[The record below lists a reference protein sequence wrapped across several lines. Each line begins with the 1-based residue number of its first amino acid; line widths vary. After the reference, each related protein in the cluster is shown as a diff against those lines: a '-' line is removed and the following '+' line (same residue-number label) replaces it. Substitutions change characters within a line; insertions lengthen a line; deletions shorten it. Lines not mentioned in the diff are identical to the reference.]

1 MTPRVRRDARGI
13 PHLWA
18 DDVLALARLQGHQ
31 TALDQAWP
39 MEYQRWR
46 MQGRTAQYQG
56 AAGLDWD
63 RFARQVRLETTARE
77 CYLGLD
83 ADTRAWVDAYVTG
96 VNEGMPLGLQGAQEL
111 RLLGL
116 SSYAESPPPWEPWTP
131 LGIFWG
137 IHLLFGSF
145 PSKLFNASVADR
157 LGEDWLPLFA
167 ADGETGSGS
176 NAWLVGGRRTA
187 TGKPLLAGDPHRTID
202 LPSCYQ
208 QIGLACPEFDVVG
221 FSFPGVPGVQHFAH
235 AGSVAWGITN
245 AMADYQ
251 DLTLEQLER
260 MPDGRL
266 RARGLRGWEPVEEAV
281 ETVGVR
287 NSTDV
292 TVPVVVTAR
301 GPVVTGLGVPDDPKA
316 TPPTY
321 SLRTPTQ
328 VGLDLGFAAFLPL
341 LRSRTV
347 DDVSAAL
354 TLWVEPVNSA
364 LVADTAGRM
373 RHLVVGRVPQRHPD
387 NQWLPV
393 PAWDARHVWDPGWA
407 TARVTEVDD
416 VMVSA
421 NDRASGGGLGVDYAS
436 PFRARRIRELIEQ
449 GPALT
454 VDDCA
459 AIHVDTLNGQAALMR
474 ELVEAAE
481 VTGAGAVVR
490 ERLLDW
496 NGHSDAESESA
507 AVFAVWRHHLVLWL
521 VRHPTLAALHEPTGH
536 SSLFD
541 APLDVTVQV
550 GVAWPSLARGAGARG
565 VDVAEGVR
573 WALESAATH
582 VRRPGSGT
590 PWGVEHTLEPVHPLE
605 PLEGLPHVTASPSG
619 DKGCVLAA
627 GSTPGVSDDCSFG
640 PVARYV
646 WDLSDRS
653 GSRWV
658 VPFGSSA
665 QAESAHFA
673 DQLGAWVAGRLYSVT
688 DGSGVGGVGDV
699 GGVSDAGEGH

>member
-1 MTPRVRRDARGI
+1 MSTHARRDAQGI

-18 DDVLALARLQGHQ
+18 DDVLELARLQGHQ
-31 TALDQAWP
+31 TALDRAWP

-46 MQGRTAQYQG
+46 MEGRTAQYQG

-63 RFARQVRLETTARE
+63 RFARQVRLEQTARE

-83 ADTRAWVDAYVTG
+83 GATRAWVDAYVDG
-96 VNEGMPLGLQGAQEL
+96 VNEGMPLGLPGAQEL
-111 RLLGL
+111 HLLGL
-116 SSYAESPPPWEPWTP
+116 GSYAENPRPWEPWTP
-131 LGIFWG
+131 LGIFWA
-137 IHLLFGSF
+137 IHVLFGSF
-145 PSKLFNASVADR
+145 PSKLFNASIADR
-157 LGEDWLPLFA
+157 LGAQWLPLFA
-167 ADGETGSGS
+167 AEGETGSGS
-176 NAWLVGGRRTA
+176 NAWVVGGDRTA
-187 TGKPLLAGDPHRTID
+187 TAKPLLAGDPHRTID

-251 DLTLEQLER
+251 DLTIEQLER
-260 MPDGRL
+260 SPEGRL
-266 RARGLRGWEPVEEAV
+266 RARGLQGWEPVVEAV
-281 ETVGVR
+281 ETVVVR
-287 NSTDV
+287 DAADV
-292 TVPVVVTAR
+292 EVPVVVTAR
-301 GPVVTGLGVPDDPKA
+301 GPVVTGLEGGGGTETA
-316 TPPTY
+316 APTY

-354 TLWVEPVNSA
+354 SLWVEPVNSA

-393 PAWDARHVWDPGWA
+393 PAWDARHLWEPGWA
-407 TARVTEVDD
+407 TGPVTEVDEL
-416 VMVSA
+416 MVSA
-421 NDRASGGGLGVDYAS
+421 NDRSSGGGLGVDYAS
-436 PFRARRIRELIEQ
+436 PFRARRIRELIDRS
-449 GPALT
+449 PALT

-481 VTGAGAVVR
+481 VTGAAAVVR
-490 ERLLDW
+490 QQLLAW
-496 NGHSDAESESA
+496 NGHSDAESEGA
-507 AVFAVWRHHLVLWL
+507 ALFASWRHHLVRWL
-521 VRHPTLAALHEPTGH
+521 ARHPVLAALHEPTGH

-541 APLDVTVQV
+541 GPLDVTVQV
-550 GVAWPSLARGAGARG
+550 GVGWLSLARGSGARG
-565 VDVAEGVR
+565 IDVADGVR
-573 WALESAATH
+573 WALEAAAGDAL
-582 VRRPGSGT
+582 RPDRLR
-590 PWGVEHTLEPVHPLE
+590 WGMSHTLEPLHALGSRP
-605 PLEGLPHVTASPSG
+605 GLPRVVASPSG
-619 DKGCVLAA
+619 DRGCVLAA
-627 GSTPGVSDDCSFG
+627 GSIPGVSDACTFG

-653 GSRWV
+653 ASRWV

-665 QAESAHFA
+665 RSSSPHFA
-673 DQLGAWVAGRLYSVT
+673 DQLDAWVAGRLYPVT
-688 DGSGVGGVGDV
+688 DVGSGQ
-699 GGVSDAGEGH
+699 

>member
-1 MTPRVRRDARGI
+1 MTTRVRRDALGI

-18 DDVLALARLQGHQ
+18 DDVLELAHLQGHQ
-31 TALDQAWP
+31 TALDRAWP

-46 MQGRTAQYQG
+46 MEGRTAEYQG

-63 RFARQVRLETTARE
+63 RFARQVRVEQTARD

-83 ADTRAWVDAYVTG
+83 APTRDWVDAYVAG
-96 VNEGMPLGLQGAQEL
+96 VNEGMPLGLSVAQEL

-116 SSYAESPPPWEPWTP
+116 GSYAASPRPWEPWTP
-131 LGIFWG
+131 LGIFWA

-157 LGEDWLPLFA
+157 LGADWLPLFA
-167 ADGETGSGS
+167 AEGEPGSGS
-176 NAWLVGGRRTA
+176 NAWVVGRHRTA
-187 TGKPLLAGDPHRTID
+187 TGAPLLAGDPHRTID

-235 AGSVAWGITN
+235 AGTVAWGITN

-260 MPDGRL
+260 SPEGRL
-266 RARGLRGWEPVEEAV
+266 QARGRHGWEAV
-281 ETVGVR
+281 EESAETVVVR
-287 NSTDV
+287 SEPDV
-292 TVPVVVTAR
+292 RVPVVVTAR
-301 GPVVTGLGVPDDPKA
+301 GPVVTGLGGASAADA
-316 TPPTY
+316 TASTY

-354 TLWVEPVNSA
+354 ALWVEPVNSA
-364 LVADTAGRM
+364 LVADAAGRM

-393 PAWDARHVWDPGWA
+393 PAWDARHVWEPGWA
-407 TARVTEVDD
+407 PGPATEVDD

-421 NDRASGGGLGVDYAS
+421 NDRASGGGFGVDYAS
-436 PFRARRIRELIEQ
+436 PFRAQRIRQLIDRS
-449 GPALT
+449 PALT

-459 AIHVDTLNGQAALMR
+459 AIHVDTLNGQAQLMR
-474 ELVEAAE
+474 ELVDAAE
-481 VTGAGAVVR
+481 VSGEAAVVR

-496 NGHSDAESESA
+496 NGHSDADSEGA

-521 VRHPTLAALHEPTGH
+521 VRHPALAALHEPTGH
-536 SSLFD
+536 SRLFEG
-541 APLDVTVQV
+541 PLDVTVQIGV
-550 GVAWPSLARGAGARG
+550 GWPSLARGVGARG
-565 VDVAEGVR
+565 IEIADGVR
-573 WALESAATH
+573 WALESAAAY
-582 VRRPGSGT
+582 VIRPAPRAPT
-590 PWGVEHTLEPVHPLE
+590 RWELFHTLEPVHPLE
-605 PLEGLPHVTASPSG
+605 PLEGLPHVLASPGG
-619 DKGCVLAA
+619 DRGCVLAA
-627 GSTPGVSDDCSFG
+627 GSTPGVSDSCTFG

-653 GSRWV
+653 ASRWV

-665 QAESAHFA
+665 QAVSAHFA
-673 DQLGAWVAGRLYSVT
+673 DQLDAWVAGRLYPVT
-688 DGSGVGGVGDV
+688 DVGLGR
-699 GGVSDAGEGH
+699 